1 VIMALNCVDKGRWII
16 VGLEVSIGFERRVT
30 QVEIILRFHRI
41 LAVARVLV
49 LEMVENYRREQ
60 EVRWFVKI

>member
-1 VIMALNCVDKGRWII
+1 MALNCVDKGRWII
-16 VGLEVSIGFERRVT
+16 VGFEGSIGFERRVT
-30 QVEIILRFHRI
+30 QVEIVLRFHRI

>member
-1 VIMALNCVDKGRWII
+1 MALNCVDKGRWII

-41 LAVARVLV
+41 LAVVRV
-49 LEMVENYRREQ
+49 LEMA
-60 EVRWFVKI
+60 